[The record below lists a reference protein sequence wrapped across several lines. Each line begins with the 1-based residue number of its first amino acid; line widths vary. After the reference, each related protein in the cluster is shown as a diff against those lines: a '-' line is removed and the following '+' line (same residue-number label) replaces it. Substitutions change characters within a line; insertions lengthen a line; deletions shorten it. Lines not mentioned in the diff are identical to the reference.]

1 MMPEPRTEDRRA
13 AANAGFFG
21 HLSGFAAGVA
31 EYIRVRFTLAGIEA
45 KEAGIH
51 FGILAGLLV
60 AALVMVFIGY
70 LFLCLAAI
78 FAIAALLPGPHTW
91 IWLTF
96 AVALLHFGVAIAA
109 LLIVRARITTPVFSV
124 TLDEFKK
131 DQEWLNSTT
140 TKNL

>member
-1 MMPEPRTEDRRA
+1 MPEPRTEDRRA
-13 AANAGFFG
+13 AANTGFFG
-21 HLSGFAAGVA
+21 HLSGFTAGFL
-31 EYIRVRFTLAGIEA
+31 EYVRVRLTLAGIEA

-51 FGILAGLLV
+51 FGILVGLLI
-60 AALVMVFIGY
+60 AAVVMVFIGY
-70 LFLCLAAI
+70 LFLCLAAV

-109 LLIVRARITTPVFSV
+109 VLIVRARIATPVFSA

-131 DQEWLNSTT
+131 DQEWLNTTT
-140 TKNL
+140 TKKL